1 LNDHF
6 FCFYFLFIIGRKQFR
21 VRLYREIIAR
31 ECIFNMDGSDLK
43 GRTIKVSL
51 AQQNQLSKLS
61 SQNAKGQAIWSSDD
75 WFQQHVVGDED
86 TKQKVDEAQQD
97 KKTLKD

>member
-1 LNDHF
+1 VSA
-6 FCFYFLFIIGRKQFR
+6 
-21 VRLYREIIAR
+21 VRLCREIIIAS

-75 WFQQHVVGDED
+75 WFQQHVIGDED
-86 TKQKVDEAQQD
+86 TKQKVDEAKQD